1 MCKYVVRK
9 TKGRRFS
16 MRIVYSYFVLD
27 LIHSGHLYYM
37 EQAKSIAG
45 LDGLSVVGILTDE
58 ATMEKKKKPLLP
70 LSERMK
76 LAQSVECNDVV
87 IAQETYSPIEN
98 IRRLKPDF
106 VLESTSH
113 SDELIKEVT
122 NCVESMK
129 GRVIVI
135 PYTDAYE
142 YSSSSIKKGGK
153 KNE

>member
-1 MCKYVVRK
+1 MRVV
-9 TKGRRFS
+9 FS
-16 MRIVYSYFVLD
+16 YYVLD

-37 EQAKSIAG
+37 KQAKSIAG
-45 LDGLSVVGILTDE
+45 ADGLSIVSILTDE
-58 ATMEKKKKPLLP
+58 ATMEKKKRPLLP
-70 LSERMK
+70 LSERME
-76 LAQSVECNDVV
+76 LAQSVEYNDVV

-98 IRRLKPDF
+98 IRRINPDV

-135 PYTDAYE
+135 PYTKAYE

-153 KNE
+153 KDE